1 MKRLTNKLNGKA
13 YLICSCPDG
22 EYFQQLIDKLAEY
35 EELEEQG
42 LIKRNDNP
50 KIKNDEIYYKTETEK
65 KSIVGI

>member
-1 MKRLTNKLNGKA
+1 MSKIELDKYYTP
-13 YLICSCPDG
+13 PD
-22 EYFQQLIDKLAEY
+22 LAEY
-35 EELEEQG
+35 LEEQG